1 MKYRY
6 KVMVQPDP
14 KDTAVAEYSG
24 TSHESYKAARDE
36 LRTAKRDRAHYSA
49 YIDMIA

>member
-1 MKYRY
+1 MKHRY
-6 KVMVQPDP
+6 IVMVQPDP
-14 KDTAVAEYSG
+14 KDSAVAEYSG

-36 LRTAKRDRAHYSA
+36 LRAAKRDRSYYTA